1 MSPVAVVPMRA
12 VATARTTRSG
22 MTLIELLVAI
32 VITGMTLAAGYGALT
47 TIIDRREQAQTAML
61 DLTHAVTVRNTLID
75 WLSHAT
81 LQLPTGG
88 VQAPG
93 AMSSMS
99 LSMNGDDE
107 ELRFITTA
115 QTPLRRDSTIVVL
128 ATSASGSTALYGWS
142 GVGLAASLVPSLS
155 AQQELSTASNTGTF
169 GSGLGSSGFGSGT
182 FGTDSSW
189 AIPIFVSL
197 DPAVVGF
204 RTEYLISVSGQQ
216 QWITQQQLFQSVGRG
231 TTLLAMRLTL
241 RSDRPDALAPALRLP
256 IVVPMQ
262 RAL

>member
-1 MSPVAVVPMRA
+1 
-12 VATARTTRSG
+12 

-61 DLTHAVTVRNTLID
+61 DLTRAVTLRNTLID

-81 LQLPTGG
+81 LQLPTQGG
-88 VQAPG
+88 AQAPD
-93 AMSSMS
+93 ALSSMS

-115 QTPLRRDSTIVVL
+115 QTPLHRDSTIVVL
-128 ATSASGSTALYGWS
+128 ATSASGSTALYGWN
-142 GVGLAASLVPSLS
+142 GVGLAASLVPSMS
-155 AQQELSTASNTGTF
+155 AQQQMSTVSNTGTF
-169 GSGLGSSGFGSGT
+169 GSGFGSSGVGSGA

-189 AIPIFVSL
+189 AIPVFVSL

-204 RTEYLISVSGQQ
+204 HTEYLISVAGQQ
-216 QWITQQQLFQSVGRG
+216 QWITQQQLLQSTGRG
-231 TTLLAMRLTL
+231 TMLLAIRLTL
-241 RSDRPDALAPALRLP
+241 HSDRPDALAPALRLP

-262 RAL
+262 RRL